1 MPVALIPF
9 WRLRQHAVSEEA
21 VRGGSR
27 RRALDR
33 TWPLPDAVR
42 ERVRP
47 LLEPLGF
54 DLDRSISVSE
64 PAGQDALQFDQPDAP
79 KDLASGS

>member
-1 MPVALIPF
+1 MPAALIPF

-33 TWPLPDAVR
+33 TWPLPEAVK
-42 ERVRP
+42 ERLRP

-54 DLDRSISVSE
+54 DLGREVSVRE
-64 PAGQDALQFDQPDAP
+64 PPGHDALEFSQEDSPER
-79 KDLASGS
+79 SGG

>member
-9 WRLRQHAVSEEA
+9 WRLRQHAVSAEA

-33 TWPLPDAVR
+33 TWPLPDVVR
-42 ERVRP
+42 ERMRP

-54 DLDRSISVSE
+54 DLARPVSVSE
-64 PAGQDALQFDQPDAP
+64 PAGQDALRFDQQDA
-79 KDLASGS
+79 AV

>member
-1 MPVALIPF
+1 VIPF

-27 RRALDR
+27 RRMLDR
-33 TWPLPDAVR
+33 SWPLPELVKGPL
-42 ERVRP
+42 RP

-54 DLDRSISVSE
+54 DLERPVSVSE
-64 PAGQDALQFDQPDAP
+64 PAGQDALEFTQPP
-79 KDLASGS
+79 

>member
-9 WRLRQHAVSEEA
+9 WRLRQHAASEEA

-27 RRALDR
+27 RRVLDR
-33 TWPLPDAVR
+33 TWPLPDAVK
-42 ERVRP
+42 ERLRP

-54 DLDRSISVSE
+54 DVDQPVSVSE
-64 PAGQDALQFDQPDAP
+64 PANQDALEFTQP
-79 KDLASGS
+79 

>member
-33 TWPLPDAVR
+33 TWPPADAVR
-42 ERVRP
+42 ERMRD

-54 DLDRSISVSE
+54 DLDKPISVSE
-64 PAGQDALQFDQPDAP
+64 PANQDALEFTQ
-79 KDLASGS
+79 SE

>member
-42 ERVRP
+42 ERMRD

-54 DLDRSISVSE
+54 DLDRPISVSE
-64 PAGQDALQFDQPDAP
+64 PANQDALEFTQSD
-79 KDLASGS
+79 

>member
-1 MPVALIPF
+1 LSSADAVPVALIPF

-42 ERVRP
+42 ERMRD

-54 DLDRSISVSE
+54 DLDRPISVSE
-64 PAGQDALQFDQPDAP
+64 PANQDALEFTQPE
-79 KDLASGS
+79 

>member
-42 ERVRP
+42 ERMRD

-54 DLDRSISVSE
+54 DLDRPISVSE
-64 PAGQDALQFDQPDAP
+64 PANQDVLEFTQP
-79 KDLASGS
+79 

>member
-42 ERVRP
+42 ERMRP

-54 DLDRSISVSE
+54 DLARPVSVSE
-64 PAGQDALQFDQPDAP
+64 PAHQDALEFTQAE
-79 KDLASGS
+79 

>member
-1 MPVALIPF
+1 MAVALIPF
-9 WRLRQHAVSEEA
+9 WRLRQHGVSEEA

-33 TWPLPDAVR
+33 IWPLPEPVK
-42 ERVRP
+42 ERLRP

-54 DLDRSISVSE
+54 DLERPVSVRE
-64 PAGQDALQFDQPDAP
+64 PAGQDALEFSQPN
-79 KDLASGS
+79 

>member
-1 MPVALIPF
+1 MPVALVPF

-21 VRGGSR
+21 VLGGPR

-33 TWPLPDAVR
+33 TWPLPEAVR
-42 ERVRP
+42 ERMRD

-54 DLDRSISVSE
+54 DLDRPISVRE
-64 PAGQDALQFDQPDAP
+64 PANQDALEFTQPE
-79 KDLASGS
+79 

>member
-1 MPVALIPF
+1 VPVALIPF

-42 ERVRP
+42 ERMRD
-47 LLEPLGF
+47 LLVPLGF
-54 DLDRSISVSE
+54 DLDKLISVRE
-64 PAGQDALQFDQPDAP
+64 PANQDALEFTQPE
-79 KDLASGS
+79 

>member
-1 MPVALIPF
+1 VPTALIPF

-33 TWPLPDAVR
+33 SWPLPDTVTDR
-42 ERVRP
+42 LRP

-54 DLDRSISVSE
+54 DLDRSISVRE
-64 PAGQDALQFDQPDAP
+64 PAGQDALEFSQ
-79 KDLASGS
+79 

>member
-1 MPVALIPF
+1 MPVTLIPF

-27 RRALDR
+27 RRALGR
-33 TWPLPDAVR
+33 SWPLPEAVK
-42 ERVRP
+42 ERLRP

-54 DLDRSISVSE
+54 DVSRPVSVGE
-64 PAGQDALQFDQPDAP
+64 PAGHDALEFTQDE
-79 KDLASGS
+79 

>member
-1 MPVALIPF
+1 VPVALIPF

-33 TWPLPDAVR
+33 TWPLPDAVK
-42 ERVRP
+42 ERMRD

-54 DLDRSISVSE
+54 DLNRPISVSE
-64 PAGQDALQFDQPDAP
+64 PANQDALEFTQPE
-79 KDLASGS
+79 

>member
-1 MPVALIPF
+1 MAVVVIPF

-27 RRALDR
+27 RRALEGS
-33 TWPLPDAVR
+33 WPLPDAVR
-42 ERVRP
+42 ERLRP

-54 DLDRSISVSE
+54 DLDRPVSVRE
-64 PAGQDALQFDQPDAP
+64 PAGKDALEFSQND
-79 KDLASGS
+79 

>member
-9 WRLRQHAVSEEA
+9 WRLRQHAASEEA

-27 RRALDR
+27 RRVLDR
-33 TWPLPDAVR
+33 TWPLPEAVR
-42 ERVRP
+42 DRLRP

-54 DLDRSISVSE
+54 DLTGPIEVSE
-64 PAGQDALQFDQPDAP
+64 PPDQDALEFKQ
-79 KDLASGS
+79 

>member
-1 MPVALIPF
+1 MPAVLIPF

-33 TWPLPDAVR
+33 TWPLPEPVK
-42 ERVRP
+42 ERLRP

-54 DLDRSISVSE
+54 DLSREVSVRE
-64 PAGQDALQFDQPDAP
+64 PPGHDALEFRQEESSER
-79 KDLASGS
+79 SGG

>member
-1 MPVALIPF
+1 
-9 WRLRQHAVSEEA
+9 

-33 TWPLPDAVR
+33 SWLLPESVK
-42 ERVRP
+42 ERLRP

-54 DLDRSISVSE
+54 DLDRPVSVSE
-64 PAGQDALQFDQPDAP
+64 PAGQDALEFTQ
-79 KDLASGS
+79 

>member
-42 ERVRP
+42 ERMRD

-54 DLDRSISVSE
+54 DLDRPISVSE
-64 PAGQDALQFDQPDAP
+64 PADQDALEFTQP
-79 KDLASGS
+79 S

>member
-1 MPVALIPF
+1 MPIALIPF

-42 ERVRP
+42 ERMRN

-54 DLDRSISVSE
+54 DLDRPISVRE
-64 PAGQDALQFDQPDAP
+64 PANQDALEFIQPE
-79 KDLASGS
+79 

>member
-1 MPVALIPF
+1 MPTALIPF

-33 TWPLPDAVR
+33 SWPLPDTVTDR
-42 ERVRP
+42 LRP

-54 DLDRSISVSE
+54 DLDRAISVRE
-64 PAGQDALQFDQPDAP
+64 PGGLDALEFSQ
-79 KDLASGS
+79 

>member
-1 MPVALIPF
+1 MPTAAIPF

-27 RRALDR
+27 RRAVDR
-33 TWPLPDAVR
+33 TWPLPEAVR

-54 DLDRSISVSE
+54 DLARPVSVSE
-64 PAGQDALQFDQPDAP
+64 PPDQDALEFTQTDP
-79 KDLASGS
+79 

>member
-33 TWPLPDAVR
+33 TWPLPEPVR
-42 ERVRP
+42 DRLRP

-54 DLDRSISVSE
+54 DVRRPVSVRE
-64 PAGQDALQFDQPDAP
+64 PAGQDALEFTQAD
-79 KDLASGS
+79 

>member
-33 TWPLPDAVR
+33 TWPLPDAVKKR
-42 ERVRP
+42 IRD

-54 DLDRSISVSE
+54 DLDQPISVSE
-64 PAGQDALQFDQPDAP
+64 PPNQDALEFTQPE
-79 KDLASGS
+79 

>member
-42 ERVRP
+42 ERMRDV
-47 LLEPLGF
+47 LEPLGF
-54 DLDRSISVSE
+54 DLDKPISVSE
-64 PAGQDALQFDQPDAP
+64 PANQDALEFTQPE
-79 KDLASGS
+79 

>member
-33 TWPLPDAVR
+33 TWPLPDAVK
-42 ERVRP
+42 ERMRD

-54 DLDRSISVSE
+54 DLNRPISVSE
-64 PAGQDALQFDQPDAP
+64 PANQDALEFTQPE
-79 KDLASGS
+79 

>member
-1 MPVALIPF
+1 MPVARIPF
-9 WRLRQHAVSEEA
+9 WRLRQHAASEEA

-33 TWPLPDAVR
+33 SWPLPEAVVDR
-42 ERVRP
+42 LRP

-54 DLDRSISVSE
+54 DLARPVSVSE
-64 PAGQDALQFDQPDAP
+64 PGGADALEFTQE
-79 KDLASGS
+79 

>member
-1 MPVALIPF
+1 VPVALIPF

-33 TWPLPDAVR
+33 TWPLPEPVK

-54 DLDRSISVSE
+54 DLTRPISVRE
-64 PAGQDALQFDQPDAP
+64 PAGQDALEFTQPE
-79 KDLASGS
+79 

>member
-1 MPVALIPF
+1 MPVTLIPF

-33 TWPLPDAVR
+33 TWPLPEPVKDR
-42 ERVRP
+42 LRP
-47 LLEPLGF
+47 LLEPFGF
-54 DLDRSISVSE
+54 DLGRPVSVGE
-64 PAGQDALQFDQPDAP
+64 PAGQDALEFTQDE
-79 KDLASGS
+79 

>member
-1 MPVALIPF
+1 VPVALIPF

-33 TWPLPDAVR
+33 TWPLPEPVR
-42 ERVRP
+42 ERLRP

-54 DLDRSISVSE
+54 DLERPVSVSE
-64 PAGQDALQFDQPDAP
+64 PAHQDALEFTQHE
-79 KDLASGS
+79 